1 MIYHILALLL
11 FLFMIGLSYCSLKK
25 KIFNNDLLINLLA
38 IFLIS
43 YKAIELFVEVVVLK
57 HYGRYPVEYS
67 TIFYFFFPIVILFR
81 GKILYGSA
89 STGAFIS
96 GLGYLIT
103 IIFNIS
109 NMLEMQIAINNLHG
123 FLIGMLSHCILFYLS
138 ILMLARYKFNYKK
151 EVLISNLISI
161 VILTHA
167 EIMANIIDF
176 TEYNLFVYMLNNA
189 EILPFFQ
196 NKGIVYTG
204 IYFIIAAAVYNTIVI
219 GFYYLNNYLYNNFQT
234 NEEVLVLKTQN
245 I

>member
-1 MIYHILALLL
+1 MIYHVLALLL
-11 FLFMIGLSYCSLKK
+11 FIFMLGLSYVSLKNK
-25 KIFNNDLLINLLA
+25 AYNHDLLINLLA

-43 YKAIELFVEVVVLK
+43 YKAIELFIEVVVLK

-67 TIFYFFFPIVILFR
+67 TIFYFFFPIVILLR
-81 GKILYGSA
+81 GKILYGTA

-109 NMLEMQIAINNLHG
+109 NMLEMQMAINNLHG

-161 VILTHA
+161 IILTHA
-167 EIMANIIDF
+167 EIMSNIIDF

-189 EILPFFQ
+189 DILPFFQ

-204 IYFIIAAAVYNTIVI
+204 IYFIISAMVYNIIVI
-219 GFYYLNNYLYNNFQT
+219 GFYYLNNYFFNKNQHIEQVSLAT
-234 NEEVLVLKTQN
+234 NSK
-245 I
+245 